1 MRYLLL
7 IVLLAAITPPPSVSI
22 ALEPQGALMT
32 VWLYNTDT
40 RYSDF
45 VLHIAGKPDM
55 QIHAIAGEIDT
66 VSLPFCGQF
75 DMTAEATADP
85 PVPIGHYV
93 AAVRCRKFYVSFP

>member
-7 IVLLAAITPPPSVSI
+7 IALLATITPPPSVSI

-45 VLHIAGKPDM
+45 VLHIAGKPDVPM
-55 QIHAIAGEIDT
+55 HVPTGAIET
-66 VSLPFCGQF
+66 TSMVYCGQF
-75 DMTAEATADP
+75 DMTAETATSAP
-85 PVPIGHYV
+85 IFIGHYE
-93 AAVRCRKFYVSFP
+93 ALVRCRKFYVSFP